1 MLFTFLL
8 SGGPRF
14 SNRNEHIRATLND
27 RVEFTC
33 DPTSHPSITNNNTMW
48 LRDGYE
54 PSVLNYQ
61 ISEDRKTIIF
71 EEVDY
76 DDEAVYTCQVSNAYN
91 SNSKSFQLKV
101 RSKVFFL

>member
-33 DPTSHPSITNNNTMW
+33 DPTSHPAITNNTMW
-48 LRDGYE
+48 LRDGNE
-54 PSVLNYQ
+54 PPISNFL
-61 ISEDRKTIIF
+61 ISENRKTIIF